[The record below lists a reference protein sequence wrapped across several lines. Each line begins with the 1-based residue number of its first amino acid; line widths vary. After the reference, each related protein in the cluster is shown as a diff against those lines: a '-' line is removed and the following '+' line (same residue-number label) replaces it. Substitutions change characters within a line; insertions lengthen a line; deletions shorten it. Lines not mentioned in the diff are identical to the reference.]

1 MSDNVVRFPGLTDIE
16 RDLVDLELATP
27 ASLLKAREI
36 RDRAGEVVGFDYLSA
51 LLNRLSRGKP
61 VLPEKFDPA
70 TDPFPHQYAYHFDQL
85 DLHDLD
91 FFRRLADVT
100 FHEDDMV
107 PVRAR
112 SDLFHLRA
120 EALRR
125 IARIEAETGEKVVRR
140 KKIGQTSAEIVQPD
154 FRAKKKGNP

>member
-27 ASLLKAREI
+27 ASLMMVREI
-36 RDRAGEVVGFDYLSA
+36 RDRAGEVVGFDYLTA

-61 VLPEKFDPA
+61 VLPEGFDPA
-70 TDPFPHQYAYHFDQL
+70 TDPLPYQYAYHFDRL

-100 FHEDDMV
+100 FHEDDAV

-112 SDLFHLRA
+112 SDLFHLRS

-140 KKIGQTSAEIVQPD
+140 KKIGGTAAEVIAPD
-154 FRAKKKGNP
+154 FQAKKKGNP